1 MSPRWSPDPR
11 VRRGRSVISNL
22 HAHLVFVTKYRRAVF
37 TRELLDACEEVMGKV
52 CEDFAVDLVEF
63 NGEGDHVH
71 LLIQY
76 PPTVQ
81 LSRLVGSHKGVSS
94 RHLRTQYPQQI
105 KPLLWGEH
113 LWSPSYFITSAG
125 GAPLSIV
132 ADYIANQKT
141 PD

>member
-81 LSRLVGSHKGVSS
+81 LSRLVGSLKGVSS

-105 KPLLWGEH
+105 RPLLWGEH
-113 LWSPSYFITSAG
+113 LWSPSYFIASAG

-132 ADYIANQKT
+132 ADYITNQKT

>member
-76 PPTVQ
+76 PLWCVKVFGQFGYATWVTCVVCCSHACAGVWYP
-81 LSRLVGSHKGVSS
+81 SAEWGRIRL
-94 RHLRTQYPQQI
+94 
-105 KPLLWGEH
+105 
-113 LWSPSYFITSAG
+113 
-125 GAPLSIV
+125 
-132 ADYIANQKT
+132 
-141 PD
+141 

>member
-37 TRELLDACEEVMGKV
+37 TRELLDACEEVMCKV

-76 PPTVQ
+76 PPT
-81 LSRLVGSHKGVSS
+81 GV
-94 RHLRTQYPQQI
+94 
-105 KPLLWGEH
+105 
-113 LWSPSYFITSAG
+113 
-125 GAPLSIV
+125 
-132 ADYIANQKT
+132 
-141 PD
+141 